1 MTPDEQAFLG
11 AICAQ
16 PDDDTVRLVYADWL
30 EEHGHPARAAFI
42 RGEVE
47 LANTPPGTDADE
59 RRRAVLFLRRD
70 ELWKAHGAKWL
81 EPFSPFARKESF
93 DRGFVQ
99 SVEVPANL
107 FLQHAERWFAVT
119 PLTRVK
125 FTTCR
130 IWDQVC
136 GVYAWWTEPLF
147 KSPLLSRLER
157 IDLEGLE
164 LSARDVELLA
174 AHPDLS
180 RLRELTLA
188 DNEIGS
194 EGAIVLA
201 NMRQLGRLESLDVRG
216 NRITDRGARAL
227 AQSEHL
233 GKLKELRITK
243 NSIRDR
249 NWAVLEGRFGN
260 ALS

>member
-1 MTPDEQAFLG
+1 MSDESAFLRL
-11 AICAQ
+11 ICEQ

-30 EEHGHPARAAFI
+30 EEHGQTARAAYI

-59 RRRAVLFLRRD
+59 RRRAVLFARRA
-70 ELWKAHGAKWL
+70 ELLKAHGAQWL
-81 EPFSPFARKESF
+81 ESFIPFARKESF
-93 DRGFVQ
+93 ARGFVQ
-99 SVEVPANL
+99 TVEVPANL
-107 FLQHAERWFAVT
+107 FLQHAERWFALT

-130 IWDQVC
+130 IWDQVS
-136 GVYAWWTEPLF
+136 GAYSWWTEPLF

-157 IDLEGLE
+157 IDMEGLE
-164 LSARDVELLA
+164 LTARDLKLLGE
-174 AHPDLS
+174 HPDLS
-180 RLRELTLA
+180 RLRELFLA

-194 EGAIVLA
+194 EGAVVLA
-201 NMRQLGRLESLDVRG
+201 NMPQLRALESLDVRG

-249 NWAVLEGRFGN
+249 NWAVLEERFGN

>member
-1 MTPDEQAFLG
+1 MTPDEQSFLS
-11 AICAQ
+11 AICEQ

-30 EEHGHPARAAFI
+30 EEHGRAERAAFI
-42 RGEVE
+42 RAEVE
-47 LANTPPGTDADE
+47 LSNTPPGIDEDE
-59 RRRAVLFLRRD
+59 RRRAVLFARRK
-70 ELWKAHGAKWL
+70 ELLKTHAAEWL
-81 EPFSPFARKESF
+81 EPFSPFARPDSF
-93 DRGFVQ
+93 HRGFVR

-107 FLQHAERWFAVT
+107 FLQHAERWFALT

-147 KSPLLSRLER
+147 KSPLLSRLEH

-164 LSARDVELLA
+164 LNALDVEALA
-174 AHPDLS
+174 VHPDLS
-180 RLRELTLA
+180 RLRELVLA
-188 DNEIGS
+188 DNAIGS
-194 EGAIVLA
+194 EGAILLA
-201 NMRQLGRLESLDVRG
+201 NMPQLRGLEALDVRG

-227 AQSEHL
+227 AQSDFL
-233 GKLKELRITK
+233 GRLKELRVTK

-260 ALS
+260 ALG

>member
-1 MTPDEQAFLG
+1 MSNDAAFLQL
-11 AICAQ
+11 ICEQ

-30 EEHGHPARAAFI
+30 EECGQAPRAAFI
-42 RGEVE
+42 RTQVE
-47 LANTPPGTDADE
+47 IANTPPGTDADE
-59 RRRAVLFLRRD
+59 RRRAVLFARRD
-70 ELWKAHGAKWL
+70 ELWKAHGARWL

-93 DRGFVQ
+93 DRGFVRA
-99 SVEVPANL
+99 VEVPANL
-107 FLQHAERWFAVT
+107 FLQNAERWFAIT

-130 IWDQVC
+130 IWDQVY
-136 GVYAWWTEPLF
+136 GGYGWLTEALF
-147 KSPLLSRLER
+147 RSPLLSRLER

-164 LSARDVELLA
+164 LGPRDLKLLA
-174 AHPDLS
+174 GHPDLS
-180 RLRELTLA
+180 RLRELLLA

-194 EGAIVLA
+194 EGAAVLA
-201 NMRQLGRLESLDVRG
+201 DMPQLSRLESLDVRG

-233 GKLKELRITK
+233 GRLKELRITK

-249 NWAVLEGRFGN
+249 NWAVLEDRFGN